1 MDKALMLKDGLLG
14 IACSCLFVLLF
25 SLICYL
31 DSVIGEVGYWF
42 TLPAAESFFNCVFA
56 PSS

>member
-1 MDKALMLKDGLLG
+1 MDEALMLKDGLLG

-31 DSVIGEVGYWF
+31 DSVMGEAGYWLA
-42 TLPAAESFFNCVFA
+42 LPAAESFFN
-56 PSS
+56 